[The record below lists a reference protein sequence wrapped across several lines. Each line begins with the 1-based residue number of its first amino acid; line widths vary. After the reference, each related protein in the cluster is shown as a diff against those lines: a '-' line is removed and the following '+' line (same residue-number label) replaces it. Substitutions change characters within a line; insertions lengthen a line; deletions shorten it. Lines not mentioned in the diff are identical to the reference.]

1 MLVRQDFGELIYG
14 GAVTAAEWW
23 DSKRILDGTL
33 QQKEILKKA
42 GFWTYMVVGLGAT
55 LASVF
60 GWMRRQEAWWEH
72 ISSGFIYDLPRQT
85 VNAVTSMQTT
95 ASGNMGESTA
105 VKQAREILRQKH
117 AELAAG
123 NYSGRGTGMKTA
135 FEVTNPQDILV

>member
-1 MLVRQDFGELIYG
+1 MLVRQDFGELLYG
-14 GAVTAAEWW
+14 GAVTGAEWW
-23 DSKRILDGTL
+23 DSQRILNGTI

-42 GFWTYMVVGLGAT
+42 GFWTYMVIGLGAT
-55 LASVF
+55 LASIF
-60 GWMRRQEAWWEH
+60 GWMRRQESWWEH

-85 VNAVTSMQTT
+85 VNAVTSMKTT
-95 ASGNMGESTA
+95 ASGGMGEANA

-123 NYSGRGTGMKTA
+123 KNTGWGGAMRTQ